1 MEVRG
6 SAPSHR
12 PQNAGMGSEDAVG
25 MWAPGRS
32 LRALVVALVAVA
44 VVACAVLSGARAG
57 WRRPEELLGAAD
69 FNSISGKATIF
80 WGEEEGVPGRYPPE
94 YAAQLKKMR
103 KLVKRVKMNNDRSK
117 ALLKEEE
124 ATIREIKREMET
136 EAEDSVE
143 RLMTN
148 TDNYKADIAQLE
160 PRAGMPA
167 TYALL
172 LCVQLTHKLMRP
184 RSRHVLRPS
193 SHVLDDY
200 PSHAICPR
208 RVC

>member
-1 MEVRG
+1 MCG
-6 SAPSHR
+6 SAQSHR
-12 PQNAGMGSEDAVG
+12 PQNAGMGSDDAVG
-25 MWAPGRS
+25 MRVPGRT
-32 LRALVVALVAVA
+32 LRVLVVALVAVA

-80 WGEEEGVPGRYPPE
+80 WGEEDGVPGRYPRE

-160 PRAGMPA
+160 PRPGIPA

-172 LCVQLTHKLMRP
+172 LCLQLTHKLMRP
-184 RSRHVLRPS
+184 RRVLRPS
-193 SHVLDDY
+193 SHVLDYY